1 MGAPNGK
8 DGVTAT
14 TTAVPESDT
23 TPKDELDH
31 EEETGGYVKPDRNV
45 AAAVWT
51 IVCGVGIPC
60 IPVVVISA
68 VLLYFIFHYEIE
80 THTGYLELQLQT
92 TQAHHTMNAT
102 ERLLDIRHH
111 RGKPAYYVHYNP
123 STITTIAS
131 WTGRVIPY
139 LSSSIMALVAF
150 FAARRIVV
158 RSKRGDGSDLP
169 TPEQLTILIGLLGG
183 NGFGP
188 PRILSFIALRTRKIV
203 DSWFGIATTP
213 AVITQLYNI
222 LVLYTTL
229 VVLYRRPN
237 TPRAGG
243 FEAFGNLEYLTCN
256 LHHDTNGEA
265 YGLAPYLVGPEEATR
280 LAQGPT
286 KSNVIRNF
294 TDSKGIDYR
303 YLADPGMDNKLD
315 FKANFKA
322 NFTFNGAV
330 QTIDAST
337 LDGGTDSPNGGSSN
351 FQSPSVGMAFAPDR
365 NLSSRVGQYY
375 DSLPMVVSTLPGFNE
390 TQGAFDPNAAV
401 VGSNWSYQ
409 YILPKNP
416 LNFAVWASGYPTF
429 DGKSVTNR
437 VIDNPL
443 LNDTEIFHDTKSTYW
458 ILGCETTVYDVTY
471 TWVNGSVHTFNA
483 TPASEDM
490 GGLISAPFA
499 FQLGQ
504 AVPALSNLASK
515 AGIQNTSI
523 DLAESFAGEWSQAAL
538 AMSVGVLD
546 PAPNAIEQVRNS
558 TIAVARVPMIPL
570 YLLLGFKAIYVVAV
584 IALAIGA
591 YCFTHP
597 GETEV
602 VKAQLSAK
610 GLAAAHFDD
619 PGLLQQ
625 NVVKE
630 MQARLQTGKDNQHD
644 PKPALQRANTAP
656 AGHEVAAVPTDKR
669 VGLVAQADGAWKL
682 ALIADGVWQGVKPI
696 AVNLVAI
703 EAAAGQMGTA
713 GQVIN
718 AWNFVTTR
726 RLERVYQPDIERA
739 LHKSMDP
746 LTAFS
751 LAANII
757 AVVDVAA
764 KLVHRTWQISRTGAE
779 PAFIEIEIE
788 TNLVRGLLGRL
799 KPGLNASGSGLSPDD
814 RDLIYLCEQSENVS
828 RQLLKLLESCKAKQG
843 TGKITIESFWRAVK
857 SEWNEDAIK
866 SLQDRLE
873 SINAKAHMIINQK
886 YASKIT
892 NQLTNLEQQYQVLGM
907 THAADLGDIKRALDA
922 FAQTGS
928 QSNHV
933 TQQLMLRAA
942 EKGSLGRDFAVQAGI
957 LGQLRFEAI
966 DRRMHELEQRP
977 SHEKSYLWL
986 EGSNPELSKAG
997 QTPANFDAW
1006 LSSSEKLYWISGV
1019 AGSGKSTLMKYLYST
1034 PATRTRLTD
1043 WAQQKQVL
1051 VAAYFFWEVG
1061 KVALL
1066 RTQEGLLRTL
1076 LFQILRQRPDL
1087 IAEVYSDLW
1096 VLFTDALPSG
1106 QSSLSS
1112 FAGSQVSFHVQH
1124 LLEKLEAAC
1133 RGIVDRNCCLFL
1145 LIDGLDEYEGKP
1157 TEIIQLM
1164 NVLTGLPNVKIC
1176 VSSRPDNTFLDA
1188 YAGMATKLYMEDFNT
1203 SDIREYVRDR
1213 LESHARF
1220 KDDEDRSTLGN
1231 DLINKVVD
1239 SSSGVFLWVRL
1250 VMEDL
1255 EEGLTDRNTIAQLQR
1270 RLDRLP
1276 KELERFFDHMLN
1288 KVNEEYRKDS
1298 ASILLI
1304 TYHANDLLPP
1314 LSCWFITEGSPELD
1328 DKKDISATDL
1338 RSNNKRRD
1346 DLDSRLRGY
1355 CRGLLIIQDLPLD
1368 AIYNALPSSSLFG
1381 QKVNFLHRT
1390 VREFLT
1396 QASVTQRLDAWKPD
1410 DFDADVLICKA
1421 IRAQIRTSPVEV
1433 DYFAAD
1439 GPIAGLLRT
1448 FAFHYE
1454 RLHGQSAQNTTARD
1468 LRCGLAEILSAQAK
1482 VNGHG
1487 LSVRYI
1493 AVGQAT
1499 NSDTQPKRPTELIRR
1514 RQQEGQAERFW
1525 KGT

>member
-1 MGAPNGK
+1 MGVPNEK

-14 TTAVPESDT
+14 TNAVPESDNT
-23 TPKDELDH
+23 QKEELNH
-31 EEETGGYVKPDRNV
+31 EEETGGYAKPDRNV

-68 VLLYFIFHYEIE
+68 VLLYFIFHYEIK

-92 TQAHHTMNAT
+92 TQAHHAMNAT
-102 ERLLDIRHH
+102 ERLFDIRHH
-111 RGKPAYYVHYNP
+111 GGKPAYYVHYNP

-188 PRILSFIALRTRKIV
+188 LKDTVVHRFAHKKKLADPIPLAAAALAIITFAAILVPVV

-213 AVITQLYNI
+213 AVITQLYNHTGP
-222 LVLYTTL
+222 LHNFGRTL
-229 VVLYRRPN
+229 STAQCTSSGTADE

-265 YGLAPYLVGPEEATR
+265 YGLAPYLVGPDEATR

-294 TDSKGIDYR
+294 TDSEGIDYR

-315 FKANFKA
+315 FKASTFALSSTCRPITAECLPGQQWPDPTGELTDGPQYYYNYNFSCSPEFKA
-322 NFTFNGAV
+322 NFTFSGAV
-330 QTIDAST
+330 QRIDAST
-337 LDGGTDSPNGGSSN
+337 LDGGTNSPYDGSYS
-351 FQSPSVGMAFAPDR
+351 FQSPLVGMAFAPDR

-375 DSLPMVVSTLPGFNE
+375 DGLPMVVSTLPGFNE

-523 DLAESFAGEWSQAAL
+523 DLAESFAGGWSQAAL

-669 VGLVAQADGAWKL
+669 VGLVAQADGAWKF
-682 ALIADGVWQGVKPI
+682 ALIADGVWQSVKPI
-696 AVNLVAI
+696 AVNLVTM

-718 AWNFVTTR
+718 AW
-726 RLERVYQPDIERA
+726 
-739 LHKSMDP
+739 K
-746 LTAFS
+746 
-751 LAANII
+751 
-757 AVVDVAA
+757 
-764 KLVHRTWQISRTGAE
+764 
-779 PAFIEIEIE
+779 
-788 TNLVRGLLGRL
+788 
-799 KPGLNASGSGLSPDD
+799 
-814 RDLIYLCEQSENVS
+814 
-828 RQLLKLLESCKAKQG
+828 
-843 TGKITIESFWRAVK
+843 
-857 SEWNEDAIK
+857 
-866 SLQDRLE
+866 
-873 SINAKAHMIINQK
+873 
-886 YASKIT
+886 
-892 NQLTNLEQQYQVLGM
+892 
-907 THAADLGDIKRALDA
+907 
-922 FAQTGS
+922 
-928 QSNHV
+928 
-933 TQQLMLRAA
+933 
-942 EKGSLGRDFAVQAGI
+942 
-957 LGQLRFEAI
+957 
-966 DRRMHELEQRP
+966 
-977 SHEKSYLWL
+977 
-986 EGSNPELSKAG
+986 
-997 QTPANFDAW
+997 
-1006 LSSSEKLYWISGV
+1006 
-1019 AGSGKSTLMKYLYST
+1019 
-1034 PATRTRLTD
+1034 
-1043 WAQQKQVL
+1043 
-1051 VAAYFFWEVG
+1051 
-1061 KVALL
+1061 
-1066 RTQEGLLRTL
+1066 
-1076 LFQILRQRPDL
+1076 
-1087 IAEVYSDLW
+1087 
-1096 VLFTDALPSG
+1096 
-1106 QSSLSS
+1106 
-1112 FAGSQVSFHVQH
+1112 
-1124 LLEKLEAAC
+1124 
-1133 RGIVDRNCCLFL
+1133 
-1145 LIDGLDEYEGKP
+1145 
-1157 TEIIQLM
+1157 
-1164 NVLTGLPNVKIC
+1164 
-1176 VSSRPDNTFLDA
+1176 
-1188 YAGMATKLYMEDFNT
+1188 
-1203 SDIREYVRDR
+1203 
-1213 LESHARF
+1213 
-1220 KDDEDRSTLGN
+1220 
-1231 DLINKVVD
+1231 
-1239 SSSGVFLWVRL
+1239 
-1250 VMEDL
+1250 
-1255 EEGLTDRNTIAQLQR
+1255 
-1270 RLDRLP
+1270 
-1276 KELERFFDHMLN
+1276 
-1288 KVNEEYRKDS
+1288 
-1298 ASILLI
+1298 
-1304 TYHANDLLPP
+1304 
-1314 LSCWFITEGSPELD
+1314 
-1328 DKKDISATDL
+1328 
-1338 RSNNKRRD
+1338 
-1346 DLDSRLRGY
+1346 
-1355 CRGLLIIQDLPLD
+1355 
-1368 AIYNALPSSSLFG
+1368 
-1381 QKVNFLHRT
+1381 
-1390 VREFLT
+1390 
-1396 QASVTQRLDAWKPD
+1396 
-1410 DFDADVLICKA
+1410 
-1421 IRAQIRTSPVEV
+1421 
-1433 DYFAAD
+1433 
-1439 GPIAGLLRT
+1439 
-1448 FAFHYE
+1448 
-1454 RLHGQSAQNTTARD
+1454 
-1468 LRCGLAEILSAQAK
+1468 
-1482 VNGHG
+1482 
-1487 LSVRYI
+1487 
-1493 AVGQAT
+1493 
-1499 NSDTQPKRPTELIRR
+1499 
-1514 RQQEGQAERFW
+1514 
-1525 KGT
+1525 